1 MTYKELME
9 FLQNLDS
16 TDSMLSDKV
25 QIFDAENN
33 EFNLRVELMTT
44 DNTLYF
50 AFDK

>member
-33 EFNLRVELMTT
+33 KFSSKVELMST
-44 DNTLYF
+44 DTSLYF
-50 AFDK
+50 AFDI